1 MKTFFVSGI
10 FSLLSAIPAF
20 AGTWQQDGPVWTYTK
35 DDGTKAT
42 SEWIQDKEKWYH
54 FGCDSIMQTG
64 WIKCDDKFYYLDS
77 FGAMYENRWVLTGY
91 YVGADGAWIP
101 GYVPKNTTKV
111 ITDHSS
117 DDDDDDHDDDD
128 DRRSYSSIDSTNSK
142 HQESTDYSDGS
153 SSTGS
158 SSELTPGQTGGP
170 KHQESTNYSEGSSA
184 SSSSSNEL
192 LVGPGP
198 STSSSSSDT
207 GYTNE
212 LPSYERPSN
221 ESNSN
226 SGLPHLE
233 APKS

>member
-1 MKTFFVSGI
+1 MKKQIKSALFSGV

-20 AGTWQQDGPVWTYTK
+20 AGTWQQNGPVWTYTK

-42 SEWIQDKEKWYH
+42 SEWIQYKEKWYH
-54 FGCDSIMQTG
+54 FGNDSIMQTG

-101 GYVPKNTTKV
+101 GYIPQNTTKV

-117 DDDDDDHDDDD
+117 DDDDDDD

-142 HQESTDYSDGS
+142 HQESTDYSGGS
-153 SSTGS
+153 SSIGS

-184 SSSSSNEL
+184 SSSS
-192 LVGPGP
+192 
-198 STSSSSSDT
+198 TDT

-212 LPSYERPSN
+212 HPSN

-226 SGLPHLE
+226 SESSSSGSSSELISGLTSGPY
-233 APKS
+233 

>member
-1 MKTFFVSGI
+1 MKKQIKSALFSGV

-20 AGTWQQDGPVWTYTK
+20 AGTWQQNGPVWTYTK

-42 SEWIQDKEKWYH
+42 SEWIQYKEKWYH
-54 FGCDSIMQTG
+54 FGSDSIMQTG

-101 GYVPKNTTKV
+101 GYIPQNTTKV

-117 DDDDDDHDDDD
+117 DDDDDDD

-142 HQESTDYSDGS
+142 HQESTDYSGGS
-153 SSTGS
+153 SSIGS

-184 SSSSSNEL
+184 SSSSA
-192 LVGPGP
+192 
-198 STSSSSSDT
+198 DT

-212 LPSYERPSN
+212 HPSN

-226 SGLPHLE
+226 SGSSSSGSSSELISGLTGGPY
-233 APKS
+233 

>member
-1 MKTFFVSGI
+1 MKKQIKSALFSGV

-20 AGTWQQDGPVWTYTK
+20 AGTWQQYGPVWTYTK

-42 SEWIQDKEKWYH
+42 SEWIQYKEKWYH
-54 FGCDSIMQTG
+54 FGNDSIMQTG

-101 GYVPKNTTKV
+101 GYIPQNTTKI

-117 DDDDDDHDDDD
+117 DDDDDDD

-142 HQESTDYSDGS
+142 HQESTDYSGGS
-153 SSTGS
+153 SSIGS

-184 SSSSSNEL
+184 SSSSA
-192 LVGPGP
+192 
-198 STSSSSSDT
+198 DT

-212 LPSYERPSN
+212 HPSN

-226 SGLPHLE
+226 SGSSSSGSSSELISGLTGGPY
-233 APKS
+233 

>member
-1 MKTFFVSGI
+1 MKKQIKSALFSGV

-20 AGTWQQDGPVWTYTK
+20 AGTWQQNGPVWTYTK

-42 SEWIQDKEKWYH
+42 SEWIQYKEKWYH
-54 FGCDSIMQTG
+54 FGNDSIMQTG

-101 GYVPKNTTKV
+101 GYIPQNTAKV

-117 DDDDDDHDDDD
+117 DDDDDDD

-142 HQESTDYSDGS
+142 HQESTDYSGGS
-153 SSTGS
+153 SSIGS

-184 SSSSSNEL
+184 SSSSA
-192 LVGPGP
+192 
-198 STSSSSSDT
+198 DT

-212 LPSYERPSN
+212 HQSN

-226 SGLPHLE
+226 SGSSSSGSSSELISGLTGGPY
-233 APKS
+233 

>member
-1 MKTFFVSGI
+1 MKKQIKSALFSGV

-20 AGTWQQDGPVWTYTK
+20 AGTWQQNGPVWTYTK

-42 SEWIQDKEKWYH
+42 SEWIQYKEKWYH
-54 FGCDSIMQTG
+54 FGNDSIMQTG

-101 GYVPKNTTKV
+101 GYIPQNTTKV

-117 DDDDDDHDDDD
+117 DDDDDDD

-142 HQESTDYSDGS
+142 HQESTDYSGGS
-153 SSTGS
+153 SSIGS

-184 SSSSSNEL
+184 SSSSA
-192 LVGPGP
+192 
-198 STSSSSSDT
+198 DT

-212 LPSYERPSN
+212 HPSN

-226 SGLPHLE
+226 SESSSSGSSSELISGLTGGPY
-233 APKS
+233 

>member
-1 MKTFFVSGI
+1 MKKQIKSALFSGV

-20 AGTWQQDGPVWTYTK
+20 AGTWQQNGPVWTYTK

-42 SEWIQDKEKWYH
+42 SEWIQYKEKLYH
-54 FGCDSIMQTG
+54 FGNDSIMQTG

-101 GYVPKNTTKV
+101 GYIPQNTTKI

-117 DDDDDDHDDDD
+117 DDDDDDD

-142 HQESTDYSDGS
+142 HQESTDYSGGS
-153 SSTGS
+153 SSIGS

-184 SSSSSNEL
+184 SSSSA
-192 LVGPGP
+192 
-198 STSSSSSDT
+198 DT

-212 LPSYERPSN
+212 HPSN

-226 SGLPHLE
+226 SGSSSSGSSSELISGLTGGPY
-233 APKS
+233 

>member
-1 MKTFFVSGI
+1 MKKQIKSALFSGV

-20 AGTWQQDGPVWTYTK
+20 AGTWQQNGPVWTYTK

-42 SEWIQDKEKWYH
+42 SEWIQYKEKWYH
-54 FGCDSIMQTG
+54 FGSDSIMQTG

-77 FGAMYENRWVLTGY
+77 FGSMYENRWVLTGY

-101 GYVPKNTTKV
+101 SYIPQNITKV

-117 DDDDDDHDDDD
+117 DDDDD

-142 HQESTDYSDGS
+142 HQESTDYSGVS
-153 SSTGS
+153 SSIGS

-184 SSSSSNEL
+184 SSSSA
-192 LVGPGP
+192 
-198 STSSSSSDT
+198 DT

-212 LPSYERPSN
+212 HPSN

-226 SGLPHLE
+226 SGSSSSGSSSELISGLTGGPY
-233 APKS
+233 

>member
-1 MKTFFVSGI
+1 MKKQIKSALFSGV

-20 AGTWQQDGPVWTYTK
+20 AGTWQQNGPVWTYTK

-42 SEWIQDKEKWYH
+42 SEWIQYKEKWYH
-54 FGCDSIMQTG
+54 FGNDSIMQTG

-101 GYVPKNTTKV
+101 GYIPQNTTKV

-117 DDDDDDHDDDD
+117 DDDDDDD

-142 HQESTDYSDGS
+142 HQESTDYSGGS
-153 SSTGS
+153 SSIGS

-184 SSSSSNEL
+184 SSSSA
-192 LVGPGP
+192 
-198 STSSSSSDT
+198 DT

-212 LPSYERPSN
+212 HPSN

-226 SGLPHLE
+226 SGSSSSGSSSELISGLTGGPY
-233 APKS
+233 

>member
-1 MKTFFVSGI
+1 MKKQIKSTLFSGV

-20 AGTWQQDGPVWTYTK
+20 AGTWQQNGPVWTYTK

-42 SEWIQDKEKWYH
+42 SEWIQYKEKWYH
-54 FGCDSIMQTG
+54 FGNDSIMQTG

-101 GYVPKNTTKV
+101 GYIPQNTTKV

-117 DDDDDDHDDDD
+117 DDDDDDD

-142 HQESTDYSDGS
+142 HQESTDYSGGS
-153 SSTGS
+153 SSIGS

-184 SSSSSNEL
+184 SSSSA
-192 LVGPGP
+192 
-198 STSSSSSDT
+198 DT
-207 GYTNE
+207 GYTNKH
-212 LPSYERPSN
+212 PSN
-221 ESNSN
+221 ESNNN
-226 SGLPHLE
+226 SGSSSSGSSSELISGLTGGPY
-233 APKS
+233 

>member
-1 MKTFFVSGI
+1 MKKQIKSALFSGV

-20 AGTWQQDGPVWTYTK
+20 AGTWQQNGPVWTYTK

-42 SEWIQDKEKWYH
+42 SEWIQYKEKWYH
-54 FGCDSIMQTG
+54 FGNDSIMQTG

-101 GYVPKNTTKV
+101 GYIPQNTTKV

-117 DDDDDDHDDDD
+117 DDDDDD

-142 HQESTDYSDGS
+142 HQESTDYSGGS
-153 SSTGS
+153 SSIGS

-184 SSSSSNEL
+184 SSSSA
-192 LVGPGP
+192 
-198 STSSSSSDT
+198 DT

-212 LPSYERPSN
+212 HPSN

-226 SGLPHLE
+226 SGSSSSGSSSELISGLTGGPY
-233 APKS
+233 

>member
-1 MKTFFVSGI
+1 MKKRMKAALFSGV
-10 FSLLSAIPAF
+10 FSLLSAIPVF

-54 FGCDSIMQTG
+54 FGSDSIMQTG

-111 ITDHSS
+111 IADHSS
-117 DDDDDDHDDDD
+117 DDDDNDD

-142 HQESTDYSDGS
+142 QQESTDYSGGS
-153 SSTGS
+153 SSTGN
-158 SSELTPGQTGGP
+158 SSELISGQTGGP

-184 SSSSSNEL
+184 ASSSA
-192 LVGPGP
+192 
-198 STSSSSSDT
+198 DT

-212 LPSYERPSN
+212 HPSN

-226 SGLPHLE
+226 SGSSSSGSSSELISGLTGEPY
-233 APKS
+233 

>member
-1 MKTFFVSGI
+1 MKKQIKSALFSGV

-20 AGTWQQDGPVWTYTK
+20 AGTWQQNGPVWTYTK

-42 SEWIQDKEKWYH
+42 SEWIQYKEKWYH
-54 FGCDSIMQTG
+54 FGNDSIMQTG

-101 GYVPKNTTKV
+101 GYIPQNTTKV

-117 DDDDDDHDDDD
+117 DDDDDDD

-142 HQESTDYSDGS
+142 HQESTDYSGGS
-153 SSTGS
+153 SSIGS

-170 KHQESTNYSEGSSA
+170 KHQESNNYSEGSSA
-184 SSSSSNEL
+184 SSSSA
-192 LVGPGP
+192 
-198 STSSSSSDT
+198 DT

-212 LPSYERPSN
+212 HPSN

-226 SGLPHLE
+226 SESSSSGSSSELISGLTGGPY
-233 APKS
+233 

>member
-1 MKTFFVSGI
+1 MKKQIKSALFSGV

-20 AGTWQQDGPVWTYTK
+20 AGTWQQNGPVWTYTK

-42 SEWIQDKEKWYH
+42 SEWIQYKEKWYH
-54 FGCDSIMQTG
+54 FGNDSIMQTG

-101 GYVPKNTTKV
+101 GYIPQNTTKV

-117 DDDDDDHDDDD
+117 DDDDDDD

-142 HQESTDYSDGS
+142 HQESTDYSGGS
-153 SSTGS
+153 SLIGS

-184 SSSSSNEL
+184 SSSSA
-192 LVGPGP
+192 
-198 STSSSSSDT
+198 DT

-212 LPSYERPSN
+212 HPSN

-226 SGLPHLE
+226 SESSSSGSSSELISGLTGGPY
-233 APKS
+233 

>member
-1 MKTFFVSGI
+1 MKKQIKSALFSGV

-20 AGTWQQDGPVWTYTK
+20 AGTWQQNGPVWTYTK

-42 SEWIQDKEKWYH
+42 SEWIQYKEKWYH
-54 FGCDSIMQTG
+54 FGNDSIMQTG

-101 GYVPKNTTKV
+101 GYIPQNTTKV

-117 DDDDDDHDDDD
+117 DDDDDDD
-128 DRRSYSSIDSTNSK
+128 DRRSYSFIDSTNSK
-142 HQESTDYSDGS
+142 HQESTDYSGGS
-153 SSTGS
+153 SSIGS

-184 SSSSSNEL
+184 SSSSA
-192 LVGPGP
+192 
-198 STSSSSSDT
+198 DT

-212 LPSYERPSN
+212 HPSN

-226 SGLPHLE
+226 SGSSSSGSSSELISGLTGGPY
-233 APKS
+233 

>member
-1 MKTFFVSGI
+1 MKKQIKSALFSGV
-10 FSLLSAIPAF
+10 FSLLSAIPTF
-20 AGTWQQDGPVWTYTK
+20 AGTWQQNGPVWTYTK

-42 SEWIQDKEKWYH
+42 SEWIQYKEKWYH
-54 FGCDSIMQTG
+54 FGNDSIMQTG

-101 GYVPKNTTKV
+101 GYIPQNTTKV

-117 DDDDDDHDDDD
+117 DDDDDDD

-142 HQESTDYSDGS
+142 HQESTDYSGGS
-153 SSTGS
+153 SSIGS

-184 SSSSSNEL
+184 SSSSA
-192 LVGPGP
+192 
-198 STSSSSSDT
+198 DT

-212 LPSYERPSN
+212 HPSI

-226 SGLPHLE
+226 SESSSSGSSSELISGLTGGPY
-233 APKS
+233 

>member
-1 MKTFFVSGI
+1 MKKQIKSALFSGV

-20 AGTWQQDGPVWTYTK
+20 AGTWQQNGPVWTYTK

-42 SEWIQDKEKWYH
+42 SEWIQYKEKWYH
-54 FGCDSIMQTG
+54 FGNDSIMQTG

-101 GYVPKNTTKV
+101 GYIPQNTTKI

-117 DDDDDDHDDDD
+117 DDDDDDD

-142 HQESTDYSDGS
+142 HQESTDYSGGS
-153 SSTGS
+153 SSIGS

-184 SSSSSNEL
+184 SSSSA
-192 LVGPGP
+192 
-198 STSSSSSDT
+198 DT

-212 LPSYERPSN
+212 HPSN

-226 SGLPHLE
+226 SESSSSGSSSELISGLTGGPY
-233 APKS
+233 

>member
-1 MKTFFVSGI
+1 MKKQIKSALFSGV

-20 AGTWQQDGPVWTYTK
+20 AGTWQQNGPVWTYTK

-42 SEWIQDKEKWYH
+42 SEWIQYKEKWYH
-54 FGCDSIMQTG
+54 FGNDSIMQTG

-91 YVGADGAWIP
+91 YVGADGACIP
-101 GYVPKNTTKV
+101 GYIPQNTTKV

-117 DDDDDDHDDDD
+117 DDDDDDD

-142 HQESTDYSDGS
+142 HQESTDYSGGS
-153 SSTGS
+153 SSIGS

-184 SSSSSNEL
+184 SSSSA
-192 LVGPGP
+192 
-198 STSSSSSDT
+198 DT

-212 LPSYERPSN
+212 HPSN

-226 SGLPHLE
+226 SGSSSSGSSSELISGLTGGPY
-233 APKS
+233 

>member
-1 MKTFFVSGI
+1 MKKRMKAALFSGV
-10 FSLLSAIPAF
+10 FSLLSAIPVF

-42 SEWIQDKEKWYH
+42 SEWIQYKEKWYH
-54 FGCDSIMQTG
+54 FGNDSIMQTG

-101 GYVPKNTTKV
+101 GYIPQNTTKV

-117 DDDDDDHDDDD
+117 DDDDDDD

-142 HQESTDYSDGS
+142 HQESTDYSGGS
-153 SSTGS
+153 SSIGS

-184 SSSSSNEL
+184 SSSSA
-192 LVGPGP
+192 
-198 STSSSSSDT
+198 DT

-212 LPSYERPSN
+212 HPSN

-226 SGLPHLE
+226 SGSSSSGSSSELISGLTGGPY
-233 APKS
+233 

>member
-1 MKTFFVSGI
+1 MKKRMKAALFSGV
-10 FSLLSAIPAF
+10 FSLLSAIPVF

-54 FGCDSIMQTG
+54 FGSDSIMQTG

-111 ITDHSS
+111 IADHSS
-117 DDDDDDHDDDD
+117 DDDDNDD

-142 HQESTDYSDGS
+142 HQESTDYSGGS
-153 SSTGS
+153 SSTGN
-158 SSELTPGQTGGP
+158 SSELISGQTGGP

-184 SSSSSNEL
+184 SSSSA
-192 LVGPGP
+192 
-198 STSSSSSDT
+198 DT

-212 LPSYERPSN
+212 HPSN

-226 SGLPHLE
+226 SGSSSSGSSSELISGLTGEPY
-233 APKS
+233 

>member
-1 MKTFFVSGI
+1 MKKQMKAALFSGI

-35 DDGTKAT
+35 DDGSKAT

-54 FGCDSIMQTG
+54 FGSDSIMQTG
-64 WIKCDDKFYYLDS
+64 WVKYDDKFYYLDS

-101 GYVPKNTTKV
+101 GYIPQNTTKI

-117 DDDDDDHDDDD
+117 DDDDDDD

-142 HQESTDYSDGS
+142 HQESTDYSGGS
-153 SSTGS
+153 SSIGS

-184 SSSSSNEL
+184 SSSSA
-192 LVGPGP
+192 
-198 STSSSSSDT
+198 DT

-212 LPSYERPSN
+212 HPSN

-226 SGLPHLE
+226 SGSSSSGSSSELISGLTGGPY
-233 APKS
+233 

>member
-1 MKTFFVSGI
+1 MKKQIKSALFSGV

-20 AGTWQQDGPVWTYTK
+20 AGTWQQNGPVWTYTK

-42 SEWIQDKEKWYH
+42 SEWIQYKEKWYH
-54 FGCDSIMQTG
+54 FGNDSIMQTG

-101 GYVPKNTTKV
+101 GYIPQNTTKI

-117 DDDDDDHDDDD
+117 DDDDDDD

-142 HQESTDYSDGS
+142 HQESTDYSGGS
-153 SSTGS
+153 SSIGS

-184 SSSSSNEL
+184 SSSSA
-192 LVGPGP
+192 
-198 STSSSSSDT
+198 DT

-212 LPSYERPSN
+212 HPSN

-226 SGLPHLE
+226 SGSSSSGSSSELISGLTGGPY
-233 APKS
+233 

>member
-1 MKTFFVSGI
+1 MKKRMKAALFSGV
-10 FSLLSAIPAF
+10 FSLLSAIPVF

-54 FGCDSIMQTG
+54 FGSDSIMQTG

-111 ITDHSS
+111 IANHSS
-117 DDDDDDHDDDD
+117 DDDDDDDD

-142 HQESTDYSDGS
+142 HQESTDYSGGS
-153 SSTGS
+153 SSTGN
-158 SSELTPGQTGGP
+158 SSELIPGQTGGP
-170 KHQESTNYSEGSSA
+170 Y
-184 SSSSSNEL
+184 
-192 LVGPGP
+192 
-198 STSSSSSDT
+198 
-207 GYTNE
+207 
-212 LPSYERPSN
+212 
-221 ESNSN
+221 
-226 SGLPHLE
+226 
-233 APKS
+233 

>member
-1 MKTFFVSGI
+1 MKKQIKSALFSGV

-20 AGTWQQDGPVWTYTK
+20 AGTWQQNGPVWTYTK

-42 SEWIQDKEKWYH
+42 SEWIQYKEKWYH
-54 FGCDSIMQTG
+54 FGNDSIMQTG

-101 GYVPKNTTKV
+101 GYIPQNTTKV

-117 DDDDDDHDDDD
+117 DDDDDDD

-142 HQESTDYSDGS
+142 HQESTDYSAGS
-153 SSTGS
+153 SSTGN
-158 SSELTPGQTGGP
+158 SSELTPGQTSGP
-170 KHQESTNYSEGSSA
+170 KHQESTNYSEGSS
-184 SSSSSNEL
+184 
-192 LVGPGP
+192 G
-198 STSSSSSDT
+198 SSSSSDT

-212 LPSYERPSN
+212 RPSN

-226 SGLPHLE
+226 SGSSSSGSFTELTPGQTGG
-233 APKS
+233 SY

>member
-1 MKTFFVSGI
+1 MKKQIKSALFSGV

-20 AGTWQQDGPVWTYTK
+20 AGTWQQNGPVWTYTK

-42 SEWIQDKEKWYH
+42 SEWIQYKEKWYH
-54 FGCDSIMQTG
+54 FGNDSIMQTG

-101 GYVPKNTTKV
+101 GYIPQNTTKV

-117 DDDDDDHDDDD
+117 DDDDDDD

-142 HQESTDYSDGS
+142 HQESTDYSGGS
-153 SSTGS
+153 SSIGS

-184 SSSSSNEL
+184 SSSSA
-192 LVGPGP
+192 
-198 STSSSSSDT
+198 DT
-207 GYTNE
+207 GYTNKH
-212 LPSYERPSN
+212 PSN

-226 SGLPHLE
+226 SESSSSGSSSELISGLTGGPY
-233 APKS
+233 

>member
-1 MKTFFVSGI
+1 MKKQIKSALFSGV

-20 AGTWQQDGPVWTYTK
+20 AGTWQQNGPVWTYTK

-42 SEWIQDKEKWYH
+42 SEWIQYKVKWYH
-54 FGCDSIMQTG
+54 FGNDSIMQTG

-101 GYVPKNTTKV
+101 GYIPQNTTKV

-117 DDDDDDHDDDD
+117 DDDDDDD

-142 HQESTDYSDGS
+142 HQESTDYSGGS
-153 SSTGS
+153 SSIGS

-184 SSSSSNEL
+184 SSSSA
-192 LVGPGP
+192 
-198 STSSSSSDT
+198 DT

-212 LPSYERPSN
+212 HPSN

-226 SGLPHLE
+226 TESSSSGSSSELISGLTGGPY
-233 APKS
+233 

>member
-1 MKTFFVSGI
+1 MKKQIKSALFSGV

-20 AGTWQQDGPVWTYTK
+20 AGTWQQNGPVWTYTK

-42 SEWIQDKEKWYH
+42 SEWIQYKEKWYH
-54 FGCDSIMQTG
+54 FGNDSIMQTG

-101 GYVPKNTTKV
+101 GYIPQNTTKV

-117 DDDDDDHDDDD
+117 DDDDDDD

-142 HQESTDYSDGS
+142 HQESTDYSGGS
-153 SSTGS
+153 SSIGS

-184 SSSSSNEL
+184 SSSSA
-192 LVGPGP
+192 
-198 STSSSSSDT
+198 DT

-212 LPSYERPSN
+212 HQSN

-226 SGLPHLE
+226 SGSSSSGSSSELISGLTGGPY
-233 APKS
+233 

>member
-1 MKTFFVSGI
+1 MKKQIKSALFSGV

-20 AGTWQQDGPVWTYTK
+20 AGTWQQNGPVWTYTK

-42 SEWIQDKEKWYH
+42 SEWIQYKEKWYH
-54 FGCDSIMQTG
+54 FGNDSIMQTG

-77 FGAMYENRWVLTGY
+77 FGAMYEKRWVLTGY

-101 GYVPKNTTKV
+101 GYIPQNTTKV

-117 DDDDDDHDDDD
+117 DDDDDDD

-142 HQESTDYSDGS
+142 HQESTDYSGGS
-153 SSTGS
+153 SSIGS

-184 SSSSSNEL
+184 SSSSA
-192 LVGPGP
+192 
-198 STSSSSSDT
+198 DT

-212 LPSYERPSN
+212 HPSN

-226 SGLPHLE
+226 SESSSSGSSSELISGLTGGPY
-233 APKS
+233 

>member
-1 MKTFFVSGI
+1 MKKQIKSALFSGV

-20 AGTWQQDGPVWTYTK
+20 AGTWQQNGPVWTYTK

-42 SEWIQDKEKWYH
+42 SEWIQYKEKWYH
-54 FGCDSIMQTG
+54 FGNDSIMQTG

-101 GYVPKNTTKV
+101 GYIPQNTTKV

-117 DDDDDDHDDDD
+117 DDDDDDD

-142 HQESTDYSDGS
+142 HQESTDYSGGS
-153 SSTGS
+153 SSIGS

-184 SSSSSNEL
+184 SSSSA
-192 LVGPGP
+192 
-198 STSSSSSDT
+198 DT

-212 LPSYERPSN
+212 HPSN
-221 ESNSN
+221 KSNSN
-226 SGLPHLE
+226 SGSSSSGSSSELISGLTGGPY
-233 APKS
+233 

>member
-1 MKTFFVSGI
+1 MKKQIKSALFSGV

-20 AGTWQQDGPVWTYTK
+20 AGTWQKNGPVWTYTK

-42 SEWIQDKEKWYH
+42 SEWIQYKEKWYH
-54 FGCDSIMQTG
+54 FGNDSIMQTG

-101 GYVPKNTTKV
+101 GYIPQNTTKV

-117 DDDDDDHDDDD
+117 DDDDDDD

-142 HQESTDYSDGS
+142 HQESTDYSGGS
-153 SSTGS
+153 SSIGS

-184 SSSSSNEL
+184 SSSSA
-192 LVGPGP
+192 
-198 STSSSSSDT
+198 DT

-212 LPSYERPSN
+212 HPSN

-226 SGLPHLE
+226 SGSSSSGSSSELISGLTGGPY
-233 APKS
+233 

>member
-1 MKTFFVSGI
+1 MKKQIKSALFSGV

-20 AGTWQQDGPVWTYTK
+20 AGTWQQNGPVWTYTK

-42 SEWIQDKEKWYH
+42 SEWIQYKEKWYH
-54 FGCDSIMQTG
+54 FGNDSIMQTG

-101 GYVPKNTTKV
+101 GYIPQNTTKV

-117 DDDDDDHDDDD
+117 DDDDDDD
-128 DRRSYSSIDSTNSK
+128 DRRSYSSIDSTNST
-142 HQESTDYSDGS
+142 HQESTEYSGGS
-153 SSTGS
+153 SSIGS

-184 SSSSSNEL
+184 SSSSA
-192 LVGPGP
+192 
-198 STSSSSSDT
+198 DT
-207 GYTNE
+207 GYTNKH
-212 LPSYERPSN
+212 PSN

-226 SGLPHLE
+226 SESSSSGSSSELISGLTGGPY
-233 APKS
+233 

>member
-1 MKTFFVSGI
+1 MKKQIKSALFSGV

-20 AGTWQQDGPVWTYTK
+20 AGTWQQNGPVWTYTK

-42 SEWIQDKEKWYH
+42 SEWIQYKEKWYH
-54 FGCDSIMQTG
+54 FGNDSIMQTG

-77 FGAMYENRWVLTGY
+77 FGAMYENCWVLTGY

-101 GYVPKNTTKV
+101 GYIPQNTTKV

-117 DDDDDDHDDDD
+117 DDDDDDD

-142 HQESTDYSDGS
+142 HQESTDYSGGS
-153 SSTGS
+153 SSIGS

-184 SSSSSNEL
+184 SSSSA
-192 LVGPGP
+192 
-198 STSSSSSDT
+198 DT

-212 LPSYERPSN
+212 HPSN

-226 SGLPHLE
+226 SGSSSSGSSSELISGLTGGPY
-233 APKS
+233 

>member
-1 MKTFFVSGI
+1 MKKQIKSALFSGVL
-10 FSLLSAIPAF
+10 SLLSAIPAF
-20 AGTWQQDGPVWTYTK
+20 AGTWQQNGPVWTYTK

-42 SEWIQDKEKWYH
+42 SEWIQYKEKWYH
-54 FGCDSIMQTG
+54 FGNDSIMQTG

-101 GYVPKNTTKV
+101 GYIPQNTTKV

-117 DDDDDDHDDDD
+117 DDDDDDD

-142 HQESTDYSDGS
+142 HQESTDYSGGS
-153 SSTGS
+153 SSIGS

-184 SSSSSNEL
+184 SSSSA
-192 LVGPGP
+192 
-198 STSSSSSDT
+198 DT

-212 LPSYERPSN
+212 HPSN

-226 SGLPHLE
+226 SGSSSSGSSSELISGLTGGPY
-233 APKS
+233 

>member
-1 MKTFFVSGI
+1 MKKQIKSALFSGV

-20 AGTWQQDGPVWTYTK
+20 AGTWQQNGPVWTYTK

-42 SEWIQDKEKWYH
+42 SEWIQYNEKWYH
-54 FGCDSIMQTG
+54 FGNDSIMQTG

-101 GYVPKNTTKV
+101 GYIPQNTTKV

-117 DDDDDDHDDDD
+117 DDDDDDD

-142 HQESTDYSDGS
+142 HQESTDYSGGS
-153 SSTGS
+153 SSIGS

-184 SSSSSNEL
+184 SSSSA
-192 LVGPGP
+192 
-198 STSSSSSDT
+198 DT

-212 LPSYERPSN
+212 HPSN

-226 SGLPHLE
+226 SESSSSGSSSELISGLTGGPY
-233 APKS
+233 

>member
-1 MKTFFVSGI
+1 MKKQIKSALFSGV

-20 AGTWQQDGPVWTYTK
+20 AGTWQQNGPVWTYTK
-35 DDGTKAT
+35 DGGTKAT
-42 SEWIQDKEKWYH
+42 SEWIQYKEKWYH
-54 FGCDSIMQTG
+54 FGNDSIMQTG

-101 GYVPKNTTKV
+101 GYIPQNTTKV

-117 DDDDDDHDDDD
+117 DDDDDDD

-142 HQESTDYSDGS
+142 HQESTDYSGGS
-153 SSTGS
+153 SSIGS

-184 SSSSSNEL
+184 SSSSA
-192 LVGPGP
+192 
-198 STSSSSSDT
+198 DT

-212 LPSYERPSN
+212 HPSN

-226 SGLPHLE
+226 SGSSSSGSSSELISRLTGGPY
-233 APKS
+233 

>member
-1 MKTFFVSGI
+1 MKKQIKSALFSGV

-20 AGTWQQDGPVWTYTK
+20 AGTWQQNGPVWTYTK

-42 SEWIQDKEKWYH
+42 SEWIQYKEKWYH
-54 FGCDSIMQTG
+54 FGNDSIMQTG

-101 GYVPKNTTKV
+101 GYIPQNTTKV

-117 DDDDDDHDDDD
+117 DDDDDDD
-128 DRRSYSSIDSTNSK
+128 DRTSYSSIDSTNSK
-142 HQESTDYSDGS
+142 HQESTDYSGGS
-153 SSTGS
+153 SSIGS

-184 SSSSSNEL
+184 SSSSA
-192 LVGPGP
+192 
-198 STSSSSSDT
+198 DT

-212 LPSYERPSN
+212 HPSN

-226 SGLPHLE
+226 SGSSSSGSSSELISGLTGGPY
-233 APKS
+233 

>member
-1 MKTFFVSGI
+1 MKKQIKSALFSGV

-20 AGTWQQDGPVWTYTK
+20 AGTWQQNGPVWTYTK

-42 SEWIQDKEKWYH
+42 SEWIQYKEKWYH
-54 FGCDSIMQTG
+54 FGNDSIMQTG
-64 WIKCDDKFYYLDS
+64 WIECDDKFYYLDS

-101 GYVPKNTTKV
+101 GYIPQNTTKV
-111 ITDHSS
+111 ITNHSS
-117 DDDDDDHDDDD
+117 DDDDDDD

-142 HQESTDYSDGS
+142 HQESTDYSGGS
-153 SSTGS
+153 SSTGN
-158 SSELTPGQTGGP
+158 SSELISGQTGGP

-184 SSSSSNEL
+184 SSSSA
-192 LVGPGP
+192 
-198 STSSSSSDT
+198 DT

-212 LPSYERPSN
+212 HPSN

-226 SGLPHLE
+226 SGSSSSGSSSELISGLTGEPY
-233 APKS
+233 